1 MQIYTRLKPP
11 PVYLL
16 RNKEETSET
25 NYSIVDVNW
34 ATLNCLGFAS
44 IQKYST
50 EQFNCYAIKIL
61 LGDVFQGRL
70 NHDDGGGAWCPRQA
84 HFARLDYLEIDLLQD
99 HVISAVVIQGRF
111 ANGLG
116 KEFATHFMVKFW
128 KEGYRKFEDY
138 RDQNGEV
145 LLGGNVNTFQPREQ
159 QLDNMLVIASKI
171 RLKYFSHSTF
181 N

>member
-1 MQIYTRLKPP
+1 M
-11 PVYLL
+11 
-16 RNKEETSET
+16 
-25 NYSIVDVNW
+25 
-34 ATLNCLGFAS
+34 
-44 IQKYST
+44 
-50 EQFNCYAIKIL
+50 
-61 LGDVFQGRL
+61 QGRL
-70 NHDDGGGAWCPRQA
+70 NQDDGGGAWCPRQS

-99 HVISAVVIQGRF
+99 HVISAVIVQGRF

-138 RDQNGEV
+138 RDENGEV

-171 RLKYFSHSTF
+171 RLKYFSMF
-181 N
+181 Y

>member
-1 MQIYTRLKPP
+1 M
-11 PVYLL
+11 
-16 RNKEETSET
+16 
-25 NYSIVDVNW
+25 
-34 ATLNCLGFAS
+34 
-44 IQKYST
+44 
-50 EQFNCYAIKIL
+50 
-61 LGDVFQGRL
+61 QGRL
-70 NHDDGGGAWCPRQA
+70 NHDDGGGAWCPRQS

-111 ANGLG
+111 ANGIG

-171 RLKYFSHSTF
+171 RLKYFSHF
-181 N
+181 YF